1 MNLFRWD
8 TNSLVDWLPHIEF
21 YFIRNRNVWHWNNYD
36 KRWDEAWHGVAYWT
50 PGVKKGWHESSPLE
64 FVLLTGK
71 AFDPTE
77 LDEEH
82 ARRVAQRATR
92 RRERKEVIY

>member
-1 MNLFRWD
+1 MK
-8 TNSLVDWLPHIEF
+8 LPPGLYRDELYF
-21 YFIRNRNVWHWNNYD
+21 YYQVSNTEYSWYD
-36 KRWDEAWHGVAYWT
+36 FSFSQRGWRQTGCIAWAHLR
-50 PGVKKGWHESSPLE
+50 PSSPLE

-92 RRERKEVIY
+92 RRERKGADDG